1 LDDSDSNPIC
11 SVSCTIGVILS
22 FSEHPRYK
30 LGHHHS
36 LLDVEYH
43 GVQEELHIIA
53 ESKKITVLLTCISL
67 VPTEASKVF
76 DHIHTVRKIN
86 TNARVC
92 NILTRYGISNTIAM
106 IKDWDLI
113 DSKVDRDYRVF
124 KIKVD
129 TSLSPRTKKAGE
141 FYVIDTN
148 DWVNIIP
155 ITEDGQ
161 VVMIKQFRH
170 GSKKVTLEIPG
181 GLVDDESPEKAALRE
196 LLEETGYQGD
206 GVTYLGATN
215 PNPAIFNNLCHTFL
229 VENVKKVSDIN
240 LDDNEDIEV
249 VLKPLAEV
257 PSLIAEGNI
266 DHALVIIAFHFFF
279 TKQSQL

>member
-1 LDDSDSNPIC
+1 
-11 SVSCTIGVILS
+11 
-22 FSEHPRYK
+22 
-30 LGHHHS
+30 
-36 LLDVEYH
+36 
-43 GVQEELHIIA
+43 
-53 ESKKITVLLTCISL
+53 
-67 VPTEASKVF
+67 
-76 DHIHTVRKIN
+76 
-86 TNARVC
+86 
-92 NILTRYGISNTIAM
+92 M
-106 IKDWDLI
+106 IKDWELI

-129 TSLSPRTKKAGE
+129 TSLSPRTNKAGQ

-161 VVMIKQFRH
+161 VVMIKQYRH

-181 GLVDDESPEKAALRE
+181 GLVDDESAEKAALRE

-249 VLKPLAEV
+249 VLKPLAEI
-257 PSLIAEGNI
+257 PGLIADGSIN
-266 DHALVIIAFHFFF
+266 HALVIIAFHFFF
-279 TKQSQL
+279 AKPS